1 MMNGN
6 LIYEISDLTAR
17 YGNLTAIQGIS
28 LGFNFGES
36 VGIFGHNGCGK
47 STLIKSLVGAIED
60 VDGSIKFMD
69 KEIIAGDVPYNILHG
84 IGMVPQTNN
93 VFPTLAVE
101 QCLKIAGLRNKYK
114 AIEEVYNL
122 FPFLKERRFQK
133 AGSMSGGEQQIL
145 AVAMSLMTNP
155 KILLLD
161 EPTAG
166 LSPKASKSVL
176 GALEDI
182 NKRLKTTIVIIEQNV
197 LTTLDLVERAIIL
210 RNGKIVF
217 DDKSEVLKKSTNLW
231 SYF

>member
-1 MMNGN
+1 MKENI
-6 LIYEISDLTAR
+6 IYEISDLTAR

-28 LGFNFGES
+28 LEFYLGEL

-60 VDGSIKFMD
+60 VDGSIKFME
-69 KEIIAGDVPYNILHG
+69 KEIIPGDVSSNILHG
-84 IGMVPQTNN
+84 IGMVPQTSN

-101 QCLKIAGLRNKYK
+101 QCLKIAGLRNKYQ
-114 AIEEVYNL
+114 AIDEIYNL
-122 FPFLKERRFQK
+122 FPLLKERKLQK

-145 AVAMSLMTNP
+145 AVAMSLMTSP
-155 KILLLD
+155 KIILLD

-166 LSPKASKSVL
+166 LSPKASRTVL
-176 GALEDI
+176 EALDDI
-182 NKRLKTTIVIIEQNV
+182 NKRLKTTIVVIEQNV

-210 RNGKIVF
+210 RNGRVVF
-217 DDKSEVLKKSTNLW
+217 DDKSEVLKSSKDLW

>member
-1 MMNGN
+1 MKENI
-6 LIYEISDLTAR
+6 IYEISDLTAR

-28 LGFNFGES
+28 LEFYLGES

-60 VDGSIKFMD
+60 VDGSIKFME
-69 KEIIAGDVPYNILHG
+69 KEIIPGNVSSNILHG
-84 IGMVPQTNN
+84 IGMVPQTSN

-101 QCLKIAGLRNKYK
+101 QCLKIAGLRNKYQ
-114 AIEEVYNL
+114 AIDEIYNL
-122 FPFLKERRFQK
+122 FPLLKERKLQK

-145 AVAMSLMTNP
+145 AVAMSLMTSP
-155 KILLLD
+155 KIILLD

-166 LSPKASKSVL
+166 LSPKASRTVL
-176 GALEDI
+176 EALDDI
-182 NKRLKTTIVIIEQNV
+182 NKRLKTTIVVIEQNV

-210 RNGKIVF
+210 RNGRVVF
-217 DDKSEVLKKSTNLW
+217 DDKSEVLKSSKDLW

>member
-1 MMNGN
+1 MKENI
-6 LIYEISDLTAR
+6 IYEISDLTAR

-28 LGFNFGES
+28 LEFYLGES

-60 VDGSIKFMD
+60 VDGSIKFME
-69 KEIIAGDVPYNILHG
+69 KEIIPGDVSSNILHG
-84 IGMVPQTNN
+84 IGMVPQTSN

-101 QCLKIAGLRNKYK
+101 QCLKIAGLRNKYQ
-114 AIEEVYNL
+114 AIDEIYNL
-122 FPFLKERRFQK
+122 FPLLKERKLQK

-145 AVAMSLMTNP
+145 AVAMSLMTSP
-155 KILLLD
+155 KIILLD

-166 LSPKASKSVL
+166 LSPKASRTVL
-176 GALEDI
+176 EALDDI
-182 NKRLKTTIVIIEQNV
+182 NKRLKTTIVVIEQNV

-210 RNGKIVF
+210 RNGRVVF
-217 DDKSEVLKKSTNLW
+217 DDKSEVLESSKDLW

>member
-1 MMNGN
+1 MKENI
-6 LIYEISDLTAR
+6 IYEISHLTAR

-28 LGFNFGES
+28 LEFYLGES

-60 VDGSIKFMD
+60 VDGSIKFME
-69 KEIIAGDVPYNILHG
+69 KEIIPGDVSSNILHG
-84 IGMVPQTNN
+84 IGMVPQTSN

-114 AIEEVYNL
+114 AIDEIYNL
-122 FPFLKERRFQK
+122 FPLLKERKLQK

-145 AVAMSLMTNP
+145 AVAMSLMTSP
-155 KILLLD
+155 KIILLD

-166 LSPKASKSVL
+166 LSPKASRTVL
-176 GALEDI
+176 EALDDI
-182 NKRLKTTIVIIEQNV
+182 NKRLKTTIVVIEQNV

-210 RNGKIVF
+210 RNGRVVF
-217 DDKSEVLKKSTNLW
+217 DDKSEVLKSSKDLW

>member
-1 MMNGN
+1 MNSN
-6 LIYEISDLTAR
+6 VIYDISNLTAR
-17 YGNLTAIQGIS
+17 YGNLTAIQEIT
-28 LGFNFGES
+28 LKFNFGES

-69 KEIIAGDVPYNILHG
+69 QDIVSGDVPSNILLG

-101 QCLKIAGLRNKYK
+101 QCLKIAGLRNKYE
-114 AIEEVYNL
+114 AIGEIYDL
-122 FPFLKERRFQK
+122 FPLLKERRLQK

-155 KILLLD
+155 KIILLD

-166 LSPKASKSVL
+166 LAPKASRKVL
-176 GALEDI
+176 GALDDI
-182 NKRLKTTIVIIEQNV
+182 NKRLKTTIIIIEQNV

-210 RNGKIVF
+210 RNGRVVF
-217 DDKSEVLKKSTNLW
+217 DDRSEVLKNSKDLW

>member
-1 MMNGN
+1 M
-6 LIYEISDLTAR
+6 
-17 YGNLTAIQGIS
+17 
-28 LGFNFGES
+28 
-36 VGIFGHNGCGK
+36 GIFGHNGCGK

-69 KEIIAGDVPYNILHG
+69 KEIIAGDVPYNILNG

-176 GALEDI
+176 RALEDI

>member
-1 MMNGN
+1 MKENI
-6 LIYEISDLTAR
+6 IYEISDLTAR

-28 LGFNFGES
+28 LEFYLGES

-60 VDGSIKFMD
+60 VDGSIKFME
-69 KEIIAGDVPYNILHG
+69 KEIIPGDVSSNILHG
-84 IGMVPQTNN
+84 IGMVPQTSN

-114 AIEEVYNL
+114 AIDEIYNL
-122 FPFLKERRFQK
+122 FPLLKERKLQK

-145 AVAMSLMTNP
+145 AVAMSLMTSP
-155 KILLLD
+155 KIILLD

-166 LSPKASKSVL
+166 LSPKASRTVL
-176 GALEDI
+176 EALDDI
-182 NKRLKTTIVIIEQNV
+182 NKRLKTTIVVIEQNV

-210 RNGKIVF
+210 RNGRVVF
-217 DDKSEVLKKSTNLW
+217 DDKSEVLKSSKDLW

>member
-1 MMNGN
+1 MKENI
-6 LIYEISDLTAR
+6 IYEISDLTAR

-28 LGFNFGES
+28 LEFYLGES

-60 VDGSIKFMD
+60 VDGSIKFME
-69 KEIIAGDVPYNILHG
+69 KEIIPGDVSSNILHG
-84 IGMVPQTNN
+84 IGMVPQTSN

-101 QCLKIAGLRNKYK
+101 QCLKIAGLRNKYQ
-114 AIEEVYNL
+114 AIDEIYNL
-122 FPFLKERRFQK
+122 FPLLKERKLQK

-145 AVAMSLMTNP
+145 AVAMSLMTSP
-155 KILLLD
+155 KIILLD

-166 LSPKASKSVL
+166 LSPKASRTVL
-176 GALEDI
+176 EALDDI
-182 NKRLKTTIVIIEQNV
+182 NKRLKTTIVVIEQNV

-210 RNGKIVF
+210 RNGRVVF
-217 DDKSEVLKKSTNLW
+217 DDKSEVLKSSKDLW

>member
-1 MMNGN
+1 MKENI
-6 LIYEISDLTAR
+6 IYEISDLTAK

-28 LGFNFGES
+28 LEFYLGES

-60 VDGSIKFMD
+60 VDGSIKFME
-69 KEIIAGDVPYNILHG
+69 KEIIPGDVSSNILHG
-84 IGMVPQTNN
+84 IGMVPQTSN

-114 AIEEVYNL
+114 AIDEIYNL
-122 FPFLKERRFQK
+122 FPLLKERKLQK

-145 AVAMSLMTNP
+145 AVAMSLMTSP
-155 KILLLD
+155 KIILLD

-166 LSPKASKSVL
+166 LSPKASRTVL
-176 GALEDI
+176 EALDDI
-182 NKRLKTTIVIIEQNV
+182 NKRLKTTIVVIEQNV

-210 RNGKIVF
+210 RNGRVVF
-217 DDKSEVLKKSTNLW
+217 DDKSEVLKSSKDLW

>member
-1 MMNGN
+1 MKENI
-6 LIYEISDLTAR
+6 IYEISDLTAK

-28 LGFNFGES
+28 LEFYLGES

-60 VDGSIKFMD
+60 VDGSIKFMK
-69 KEIIAGDVPYNILHG
+69 KEIIPGDVSSNILHG
-84 IGMVPQTNN
+84 IGMVPQTSN

-101 QCLKIAGLRNKYK
+101 QCLKIAGLRNKYQ
-114 AIEEVYNL
+114 AIDEIYNL
-122 FPFLKERRFQK
+122 FPLLKERKLQK

-145 AVAMSLMTNP
+145 AVAMSLMTSP
-155 KILLLD
+155 KIILLD

-166 LSPKASKSVL
+166 LSPKASRTVL
-176 GALEDI
+176 EALDDI
-182 NKRLKTTIVIIEQNV
+182 NKRLKTTIVVIEQNV

-210 RNGKIVF
+210 RNGRVVF
-217 DDKSEVLKKSTNLW
+217 DDKSEVLKSSKDLW